1 MTKKIRTEITIQ
13 GTDFYINGEITYRD
27 RYHCGRK
34 IEGLLFNSRM
44 VQAIFDDE
52 NPRTQIHWIYPDTC
66 SWDPDRNTNEFCEA
80 MPLYRKNG
88 LLGVTVG
95 LQGGGPIYTPN
106 IYENYLNSAFHT
118 DGGLKPRFFDR
129 VKRILNQA
137 NKIGMVVILNY
148 FYWQQYKR
156 FKDNN
161 AIRKAVKLTTEWVL
175 ENGFRNVLVD
185 INNEVQ
191 AGKGLLES
199 EGIHELI
206 EIIRSTTRDG
216 NRLLVGTSIHPWNHQ
231 PPGRWSDMVDF
242 FLPHGNDSPR
252 EKLRLEIKNLKTSK
266 AFLDTPRPILINED
280 SIDVKSLDIAVDEG
294 ASWGFY
300 SQGFGSNYRDYR
312 WDWTLHN
319 REDYYESLSGFQ
331 TPPINWGIN
340 TDFKKMFFNRVKT
353 ITGD

>member
-1 MTKKIRTEITIQ
+1 MTNENHTEISIQ
-13 GTDFYINGEITYRD
+13 GTDFYINGEITYKD
-27 RYHCGRK
+27 RAHSGRN

-52 NPRTQIHWIYPDTC
+52 NPRTAIHWIYPDTY

-80 MPLYRKNG
+80 LPLYRKYG

-106 IYENYLNSAFHT
+106 IYENYLNSAFHPN
-118 DGGLKPRFFDR
+118 GSLKPRYFDR
-129 VKRILNQA
+129 LKRILNQA

-148 FYWQQYKR
+148 FYWQQNQR
-156 FKDNN
+156 FEDDN
-161 AIRKAVKLTTEWVL
+161 AIRKAAKLATKWVL
-175 ENGFRNVLVD
+175 QNDFRNVLVD

-191 AGKGLLES
+191 AGKRLLES

-206 EIIRSTTRDG
+206 ELTRNTTRDG
-216 NRLLVGTSIHPWNHQ
+216 KRLLVGTSIHPRNHQ

-252 EKLRLEIKNLKTSK
+252 EKLRSDIQNLKNNK
-266 AFLDTPRPILINED
+266 AYLDNPRPILINED
-280 SIDVKSLDIAVDEG
+280 SIDINNLDIAVDEG
-294 ASWGFY
+294 VSWGFY
-300 SQGFGSNYRDYR
+300 SQGFGSNYRDFR

-319 REDYYESLSGFQ
+319 REDNYASLSGFQ
-331 TPPINWGIN
+331 TPPINWRIN
-340 TDFKKMFFNRVKT
+340 TDFKKKFFNRLKT
-353 ITGD
+353 ITGN